1 MTAKTGY
8 GSKFEIQMGSPL
20 AYAAIG
26 ELFNLT
32 PAEQVMGI
40 IEVTHHESPNRVREK
55 LPTLIDG
62 GDWMA
67 EFHWE
72 PEVTATDFIDALFK
86 GATLIACQVTEPD
99 GIRLQ
104 FNAYITS
111 ISRTMPL
118 EDKMTRSIRFTVS
131 GQETNLVAA

>member
-1 MTAKTGY
+1 MVAQTGF
-8 GSKFEIQMGSPL
+8 GSTFEIELGSPP
-20 AYAAIG
+20 AYDAVG

-40 IEVTHHESPNRVREK
+40 IDVTHYESVNRVREK

-62 GDWMA
+62 GDWTA
-67 EFHWE
+67 EFHWD
-72 PEVTATDFIDALFK
+72 PVVTATDFIDALFK
-86 GATLIACQVTEPD
+86 GATLVACRVTEPG
-99 GIRLQ
+99 GIRIQ

-118 EDKMTRSIRFTVS
+118 EDKMTRSVRFTVS
-131 GQETNLVAA
+131 GQETNLVAL